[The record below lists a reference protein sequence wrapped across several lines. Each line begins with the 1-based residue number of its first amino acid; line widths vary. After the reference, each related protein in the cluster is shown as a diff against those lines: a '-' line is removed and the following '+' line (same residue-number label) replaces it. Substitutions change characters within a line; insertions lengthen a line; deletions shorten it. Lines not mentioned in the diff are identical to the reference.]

1 MDYPK
6 GKYEHVNCDLC
17 GKDYAEVALIGK
29 DLYNNIRGEFSVVR
43 CKNCGFV
50 YTNPRPYGEELSKYY
65 PDDAGYFIPTFPRN
79 NGEKLNELRKKIWN
93 KLLAAYWGY
102 THLARISRL
111 EKALLFPLF
120 LLVKRNIEIQG
131 LPRFRQNGML
141 LDVGSSYGLYCKWM
155 KELGWKAL
163 GVESNKKSA
172 DFGCKEFGLKI
183 INDTFENANIN
194 EKFDVVALRMVLEH
208 LPSPSKALEKA
219 YELLK
224 ENGELIIIMPD
235 FMGIEFRLFKE
246 YCYGLQVPNHLNHF
260 SSLTIRKYCEKY
272 GFKVEKIIHHKFD
285 RDFVASAQYMK
296 DGGLNKWL
304 APVLCNKFFRKTIL
318 KAVVILLSYLG
329 MTSRMTIWVKK
340 NGSRNKI

>member
-6 GKYEHVNCDLC
+6 DKYEYVNCDLC
-17 GKDYAEVALIGK
+17 DKDYAEVVLIGK
-29 DLYNNIRGEFSVVR
+29 DLYNNILGEFSVVR

-65 PDDAGYFIPTFPRN
+65 PDDAGYFIPTFRRN
-79 NGEKLNELRKKIWN
+79 NGEKLNELKKKIWH

-102 THLARISRL
+102 THLARTNRL

-131 LPRFRQNGML
+131 LPRFRQNGTL

-172 DFGCKEFGLKI
+172 YFGCEEFGLRI

-194 EKFDVVALRMVLEH
+194 EKFDVVVLRTVLEH
-208 LPSPSKALEKA
+208 LPSPSKALEKV

-224 ENGELIIIMPD
+224 ENGELIIIIPD

-246 YCYGLQVPNHLNHF
+246 YCYGLHVPNHLNHF
-260 SSLTIRKYCEKY
+260 SSLTIKEYCEKY

-304 APVLCNKFFRKTIL
+304 APVLCNKFFRRTIL
-318 KAVVILLSYLG
+318 KTVVILLSYLG